1 MEGKGVESDS
11 ELPRNRGS
19 QGHQEDGRNQQG
31 QIISCE
37 ESFPTYH
44 FVSDDVLVIQY
55 QTQFLPRMA
64 LGGNILPGLNPGSLA
79 LTP

>member
-44 FVSDDVLVIQY
+44 FVSNDVLVIQY
-55 QTQFLPRMA
+55 LTQFLPPHGS
-64 LGGNILPGLNPGSLA
+64 GGSILPGLNPGSLA